1 MQVRLGRS
9 AFGLA
14 LVGSLAF
21 GGCGRAAEA
30 EKHDALS
37 ELGPAAVEPVQ
48 QPLTPVQDQATPA
61 PEPAAPAASTK
72 PAAPARSTASRP
84 AQASRPTQVAEPVD
98 PRPAEPARVT
108 PSTEARR
115 DRRTVAAGSTF
126 DLTAEAKLTTES
138 SKVGDEVHATLS
150 QDVLGDGGQ
159 VLLPAGT
166 RITGHVVESQAS
178 TGPETPAVL
187 RVAFESVT
195 VNGEERALKASVVE
209 MDVKSDTRDS
219 NTRTAAKVGVG
230 AAAGA
235 IAGRVIGGDKRG
247 AITGAVVG
255 AAAGGAVAATTRSG
269 HATLEQGA
277 RIVIRLDEALVVGG

>member
-1 MQVRLGRS
+1 
-9 AFGLA
+9 
-14 LVGSLAF
+14 
-21 GGCGRAAEA
+21 
-30 EKHDALS
+30 
-37 ELGPAAVEPVQ
+37 
-48 QPLTPVQDQATPA
+48 
-61 PEPAAPAASTK
+61 
-72 PAAPARSTASRP
+72 
-84 AQASRPTQVAEPVD
+84 VAEPVD
-98 PRPAEPARVT
+98 PRPAEPARAA
-108 PSTEARR
+108 PSTEIRA
-115 DRRTVAAGSTF
+115 DRRMVAAGSTM
-126 DLTAEAKLTTES
+126 DLALEAKLTTES
-138 SKVGDEVHATLS
+138 SKVGDEVHATIS

-166 RITGHVVESQAS
+166 RLSGHVMESQAS
-178 TGPETPAVL
+178 TGPDSPAVL
-187 RVAFESVT
+187 RLAFESVT
-195 VNGEERALKASVVE
+195 VDGEQRPLKASVVE
-209 MDVKSDTRDS
+209 MDVQADTRDS